1 MRPRHNLVEIFSTF
15 LQFDADRLSGWVTE
29 PRLRRSM
36 RRCLEQS
43 SSASTTDY
51 FWALYW
57 YKIWQAHSESLAE
70 AHLSAYLQEVG
81 YWAAQKTATSFASSQ
96 YTLADCFQIAIARIG
111 TVLKGFNP
119 QQGFSLK
126 NYAASLFSSAI
137 KELLRQRQEI
147 DICTDWAMLRKLS
160 QKRLVESLQ
169 NAGLPH
175 DAIARHVLAWNCFKT
190 LYVPHQATATRK
202 LAQPD
207 AETWAA
213 IAKLY
218 NAERLNQIAVTEPQT
233 SAETLE
239 KWLLAS
245 AKAARAYLYPNF
257 VSINAPQPGQ
267 EAGEF
272 IDNLP
277 ETSQDSVLT
286 QLIAE
291 EEQRHRQDQLSQI
304 NRVLT
309 HAIANLDDTAQQL
322 LQMYYQQNATQQ
334 QMAAQL
340 EMKQYTIS
348 RRLTKARETLLLALA
363 QWSRDTLHITL
374 TSDVL
379 KDTSTVLEEWLQTH
393 YSPSDS
399 LSRPE
404 QSP

>member
-1 MRPRHNLVEIFSTF
+1 MRPRQNLVEIFSTF
-15 LQFDADRLSGWVTE
+15 LQFDGDRVSGWATDG
-29 PRLRRSM
+29 RLRRSM
-36 RRCLEQS
+36 QGCLEQS
-43 SSASTTDY
+43 NASSTADH

-57 YKIWQAHSESLAE
+57 YKIWQAQSQPLAE

-96 YTLADCFQIAIARIG
+96 YTLSDCFQIAIARIA

-119 QQGFSLK
+119 KQGSSLK

-137 KELLRQRQEI
+137 KELLRQRQEV
-147 DICTDWAMLRKLS
+147 DICTDWALLRKLS
-160 QKRLVESLQ
+160 QKRLIESLQ
-169 NAGLPH
+169 NTGIPAE
-175 DAIARHVLAWNCFKT
+175 AIARYVLAWNCFKT
-190 LYVPHQATATRK
+190 LYVPNQATATRK
-202 LAQPD
+202 LSKPD
-207 AETWAA
+207 PDTWAA

-218 NAERLNQIAVTEPQT
+218 NAERHNQVVVTEPQA
-233 SAETLE
+233 SIETLE

-245 AKAARAYLYPNF
+245 AKAARTYLYPNF
-257 VSINAPQPGQ
+257 VSINAPQPEQ
-267 EAGEF
+267 GEF

-277 ETSQDSVLT
+277 ETAQDSVLAE
-286 QLIAE
+286 LIAE
-291 EEQRHRQDQLSQI
+291 EEQRDRQDQLAQI
-304 NRVLT
+304 STALT
-309 HAIANLDDTAQQL
+309 AAIANLDPPSQQL
-322 LQMYYQQNATQQ
+322 LQLYYQQSLTQQ

-340 EMKQYTIS
+340 DMKQYTVS
-348 RRLTKARETLLLALA
+348 RRLTKARETLLLALT